1 MPDIRLADVSEWQ
14 PNIDAAA
21 YLAGGYRTLIVRA
34 HSGYR
39 PDKMMPARRDY
50 LRGFPFAALGYYQYL
65 AHDRDAAQQ
74 ARELVSTVG
83 PLRANEFLVL
93 DHEEGAG
100 NQIARADAWF
110 AVVDQAIGFKATLY
124 AGYFYCRDHLDGWG
138 RWANRPRWL
147 AAYST
152 VEPGDPHE
160 LWQNT
165 DAARFPGLSGT
176 VDGNIF
182 HGDERRFAAVFTA
195 GRGTVAPAPP
205 KPADGRAARQSM
217 ASVLKPGGGREV
229 FVELA
234 SGEVK
239 HTWSDGGRWVLWRS
253 LGTPGKR

>member
-124 AGYFYCRDHLDGWG
+124 AGYFYCRDHLGGWG

-205 KPADGRAARQSM
+205 KPADSRPASARWSCSDAPCGCLPVSAAPARRF
-217 ASVLKPGGGREV
+217 PCR
-229 FVELA
+229 
-234 SGEVK
+234 
-239 HTWSDGGRWVLWRS
+239 
-253 LGTPGKR
+253 P